1 MASDVNM
8 PKITVGIKL
17 ERLKIENPRA
27 IVTDVVNTAKPA
39 LLFVKLI
46 AFITLLFLLNSLK
59 RYK

>member
-27 IVTDVVNTAKPA
+27 IVTDVVNTDKPA